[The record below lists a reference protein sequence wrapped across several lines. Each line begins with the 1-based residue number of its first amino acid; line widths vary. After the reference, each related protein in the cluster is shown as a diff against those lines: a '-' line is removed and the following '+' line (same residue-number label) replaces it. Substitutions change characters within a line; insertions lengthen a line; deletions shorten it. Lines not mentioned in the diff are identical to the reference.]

1 MAESKSEGK
10 YSEAKRSQKDLWE
23 LVQDY
28 CISTEFE
35 NKFEQFAKEHA
46 HVFLSEFEGKNSGS
60 LTEYPHEYY
69 EVYKKYLIIFE
80 SLIEN
85 FIEKVFFLNLYYITI
100 YN

>member
-10 YSEAKRSQKDLWE
+10 YSEAKKSQKDLWE

-28 CISTEFE
+28 CISSEFE
-35 NKFEQFAKEHA
+35 NKFEEFAKEHA
-46 HVFLSEFEGKNSGS
+46 HVFLAEFEGKDSGT

-69 EVYKKYLIIFE
+69 EVYKKYLNIFE

-85 FIEKVFFLNLYYITI
+85 FITKVKIHNLK
-100 YN
+100 N